1 MVVAMSS
8 VVDYHFVTIPVQTI
22 EVTYIVCDYV
32 YSLMLYR
39 IEFLVYCSC
48 SVMTM

>member
-8 VVDYHFVTIPVQTI
+8 VVDYRFVTIPVQTI
-22 EVTYIVCDYV
+22 EVTYIVGDYV

-39 IEFLVYCSC
+39 INFWFIVVVVL
-48 SVMTM
+48 